1 MGEVYRARDTR
12 LDRTVAIK
20 VIRAQSTVSPE
31 FQDRFA
37 REARAISALDHPHI
51 CSLYDV
57 GHDDGLD
64 YLVIQYLEG
73 ETLAERLGRL
83 PQSLPLDE
91 TLRHARQIAEALG
104 AAHRKNIVHRDLKPG
119 NVMLTKSGIKLLD
132 FGLAKLVAR
141 TPAGEVAS
149 LATLTSPPVT
159 GEGVMLGTL
168 LYMSPEQLEGREV
181 DGRSDVFSFGAV
193 LFEMVTGRRLF
204 ERESQAAV
212 IAAVMTVD
220 PATAGLLSSVEP
232 ALPAKARRDLERLL
246 RKCLAKHP
254 DDRWQSAADL
264 AYELTGIEEDWRGG
278 TDETKT
284 PQPPSRGW
292 PTWMVVAVGLAGA
305 GAAALGLSLFGR
317 SIDPKEAVP
326 GLEAIRFLADAPAQT
341 SFANLYDSVAAS
353 PDGRSVVFLA
363 GPERIDAASL
373 WLRPMDSAS
382 ERPLQ
387 GTDKAL
393 FPTWSPDS
401 RSIAFFAEGKLKRIE
416 IDGGAPLTLCDAS
429 IGVAPGGATWNRN
442 AIILF
447 GGAAGLHRV
456 SASGGTPALV
466 TTVDGSRRETGHGFP
481 QFMPDGNRF
490 LYFVASDNADVQG
503 VYASSLDKPGE
514 RTQVLRTAAKAV
526 YVPPRATRPAYLLW
540 MRDQTLLAQRLDEG
554 SLHLQGDPSA
564 VAEDV
569 SVNIYNSRP
578 AFWVSG
584 GGLLTY
590 FSGSTFTK
598 RPLVWVDRNGK
609 QQTAAAD
616 ETYWNLS
623 LAPGAERMAFS
634 KWGTTSAG
642 LPNLD
647 VWVQELG
654 RGIAT
659 RLTTDPARDG
669 APAWA
674 PDGKQVAF
682 SSARDGGV
690 AQIYRM
696 QASGAGEPVRLTD
709 GGNYKIVQ
717 DWSRDGRYIVYAEL
731 GDLMAVPSEGGTPL
745 PVVRTPFREN
755 EGAISPDGRWI
766 AFAANDSGRFEVYV
780 RAFAPGDQ
788 TPRDRWP
795 VSTNGAST
803 VKWRGDSREL

>member
-1 MGEVYRARDTR
+1 MPLAAGRRLGPYEILSPIGAGGMGEVYRASDTR

-20 VIRAQSTVSPE
+20 IIRSQSTVSPE

-51 CSLYDV
+51 CALYDV

-141 TPAGEVAS
+141 TPAGDVAS

-159 GEGVMLGTL
+159 DEGVMLGTL
-168 LYMSPEQLEGREV
+168 LYMSPEQLEGRDV

-193 LFEMVTGRRLF
+193 LFEMLTGRRLF

-220 PATAGLLSSVEP
+220 PAMAGLLSGVNP
-232 ALPAKARRDLERLL
+232 ALPTKTRRDLERLL

-278 TDETKT
+278 TDETKA
-284 PQPPSRGW
+284 PQAPSRGW
-292 PTWMVVAVGLAGA
+292 PAWMVVAAGLAGA
-305 GAAALGLSLFGR
+305 GVAAVGLSLFGR
-317 SIDPKEAVP
+317 SIDRKEAAP
-326 GLEAIRFLADAPAQT
+326 ELRAIRFLADPPAQT
-341 SFANLYDSVAAS
+341 SFTNLYDSVAPS
-353 PDGRSVVFLA
+353 PDGRFVVFSA
-363 GPERIDAASL
+363 GPETRDAASL
-373 WLRPMDSAS
+373 WLRPLDSAS

-393 FPTWSPDS
+393 FPTWSPDN
-401 RSIAFFAEGKLKRIE
+401 RSIAFFNEGKLKRIE
-416 IDGGAPLTLCDAS
+416 IVGGAPLTLCDAS
-429 IGVAPGGATWNRN
+429 IGMAPGGATWNLN

-456 SASGGTPALV
+456 SASGGTPTLV
-466 TTVDGSRRETGHGFP
+466 TTVDRSRGETGHGFP

-526 YVPPRATRPAYLLW
+526 YVPPRATHPAYLLW
-540 MRDQTLLAQRLDEG
+540 MRDQTLLAQRIDED

-578 AFWVSG
+578 AFWVSD
-584 GGLLTY
+584 GGLLAL
-590 FSGSTFTK
+590 FPGSTYTK
-598 RPLVWVDRNGK
+598 RPLVWVDRDGK
-609 QQTAAAD
+609 QQTAAPE
-616 ETYWNLS
+616 ETSWNLE

-634 KWGTTSAG
+634 
-642 LPNLD
+642 
-647 VWVQELG
+647 
-654 RGIAT
+654 
-659 RLTTDPARDG
+659 
-669 APAWA
+669 
-674 PDGKQVAF
+674 
-682 SSARDGGV
+682 
-690 AQIYRM
+690 
-696 QASGAGEPVRLTD
+696 
-709 GGNYKIVQ
+709 
-717 DWSRDGRYIVYAEL
+717 
-731 GDLMAVPSEGGTPL
+731 
-745 PVVRTPFREN
+745 
-755 EGAISPDGRWI
+755 
-766 AFAANDSGRFEVYV
+766 
-780 RAFAPGDQ
+780 
-788 TPRDRWP
+788 
-795 VSTNGAST
+795 NGARRR
-803 VKWRGDSREL
+803 RGSQTWTSGYRNSGEASRPG